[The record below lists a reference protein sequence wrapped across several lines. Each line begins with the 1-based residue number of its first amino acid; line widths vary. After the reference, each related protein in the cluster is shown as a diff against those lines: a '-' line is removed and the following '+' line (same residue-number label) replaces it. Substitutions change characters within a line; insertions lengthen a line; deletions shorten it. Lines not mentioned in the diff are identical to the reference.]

1 MRTLRIRVDFTVNG
15 GDPFPHTSKGRLS
28 LITAPIGNFWEP
40 VVRRGLDST
49 QRKAQV
55 VGPGSVTGLDQAT
68 AAKASAFSWS
78 LMKTLR

>member
-15 GDPFPHTSKGRLS
+15 GDPRSHTSKGRLS

-40 VVRRGLDST
+40 VVRRGLDLT

-55 VGPGSVTGLDQAT
+55 VGPGSVTGCGIKQLRLRLLL
-68 AAKASAFSWS
+68 S
-78 LMKTLR
+78 LGH